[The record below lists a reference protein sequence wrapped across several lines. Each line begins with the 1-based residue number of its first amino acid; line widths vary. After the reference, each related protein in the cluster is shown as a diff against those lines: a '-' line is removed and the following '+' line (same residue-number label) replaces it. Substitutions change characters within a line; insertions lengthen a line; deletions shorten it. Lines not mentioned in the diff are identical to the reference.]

1 LCSGDTLSH
10 GKTNRSNWK
19 YRYIILLLS
28 KIPIEMR
35 GNLGYVSRAV
45 PCSKRAVETPGKP
58 RVICQSGIG
67 EEEEE
72 EKVLKSRGMCAEGR
86 PL

>member
-1 LCSGDTLSH
+1 MLQKGSGNA
-10 GKTNRSNWK
+10 G
-19 YRYIILLLS
+19 
-28 KIPIEMR
+28 E
-35 GNLGYVSRAV
+35 
-45 PCSKRAVETPGKP
+45 P